1 MKKSTTQL
9 LKACSLSMALMGSAA
24 VVLAVSMP
32 VASYAKGGDDN
43 GNSGGNGGG
52 NGNGGNGNGG
62 GNGNAGGNGNGNGGG
77 GGNASGDEDAAASGK
92 TKPAVSGGSTKTT
105 KAKATA
111 GKKLA
116 SVLGVSP
123 SELGALNA
131 AHASPNALK
140 NASPNSRVGRIA
152 AYRDSVLAGEV
163 LKDQLDEKTA
173 ELEALTPPDR
183 PVADI
188 DAALETANAEVST
201 KANAVADL
209 EQALADA
216 GGEDAQIEEDLATAR
231 GELESANA
239 TVGELIAERA
249 AAADYEALSAE
260 VDDLAQKVEEQPA
273 VERALLEAA
282 SNKPV
287 TDAVEAAVKQL
298 LGL

>member
-9 LKACSLSMALMGSAA
+9 LKACSLSVALLGSAA

-32 VASYAKGGDDN
+32 VASYAKGGNDN

-77 GGNASGDEDAAASGK
+77 GGNASGDEDAAAGGK
-92 TKPAVSGGSTKTT
+92 AVSGGSTKGT

-111 GKKLA
+111 GGKLA

-152 AYRDSVLAGEV
+152 AYRDSVLAGEA
-163 LKDQLDEKTA
+163 LKAELDEKTA
-173 ELEALTPPDR
+173 ELESMTPPDR
-183 PVADI
+183 SVADI
-188 DAALETANAEVST
+188 DAALVTAETEIST
-201 KANAVADL
+201 KAQAVADL

-216 GGEDAQIEEDLATAR
+216 GGTDPQIEEDLATAR
-231 GELESANA
+231 GDLEAAKAVSADL
-239 TVGELIAERA
+239 TAERTA
-249 AAADYEALSAE
+249 AAAYEALSAE